1 MTDRNRTAQSFDD
14 YELGMGGA
22 PVRPRP
28 QDRNT
33 EAKRNNEKRT
43 KYSQERP
50 KTASARDNTRTRTG
64 GATTKRPAP
73 ARKPAQPKYG
83 LKDFF
88 TDYRTHLACGII
100 LCVIAVVMVGVSVS
114 FFFNGQLDQSIT
126 HGRSITEIEAS
137 GDEVGNAGGI
147 VGARLAKFLMVDT
160 LGIGSFILALYIFL
174 IGLRCMRAVKLNIIT
189 LTFKSLYSAVAI
201 SLIMGL
207 LTFHSEGFFHLG
219 GNHGYYINDMIQRF
233 SGGLGAYAVA
243 VVLFGGLVA
252 IYLHPLQT
260 FFRAAIATFRGVKS
274 KLPENLGEKVSSIV
288 KPSPVNIS
296 SLDEAEGEPAHSVD
310 TEMDEDEVEEEVE
323 AEEEV
328 ETAPEAEE
336 QQETEEIAQEFDA
349 PDINVLGEGEA
360 EEESAEEEIET
371 DEIPFTVNLPKAPDT
386 AQSSPV
392 LTITNM
398 ANGEDDVHEL
408 PDEGPEINDGDH
420 LGLDTIYDHKA
431 ELGNFKAPKTG
442 LLIERPASVPID
454 EEEQEKNKN
463 MIVEALRSFGV
474 EIAEV
479 KATVGPTVTLF
490 EIVPD
495 KGVKI
500 SRIKNLEDDIAM
512 NLAAQGIRII
522 APMPGKG
529 TIGIEVPNASPQIV
543 GIRTVLESEAYQ
555 RAKAKMALP
564 MALGA
569 TISNDIFIADL
580 TKMPH
585 LLVAGATGQGK
596 SVGLNTI
603 IMSLIYAKHPSE
615 LKFVL
620 IDPKR
625 VEFSVYKALENHYM
639 AKLPDEDNPI
649 ITDPMKAVTTLQSL
663 CEEMEARYDL
673 LSTAGVRDIAK
684 YNERFCQRRLDP
696 HKGHRYL
703 PYIVII
709 VDEFA
714 DLTMVA
720 GKDVS
725 LPIARI
731 AQKARAVGMHMIL
744 ATQRPSTDVITGMI
758 KANFP
763 GRIGFRVQ
771 QMVDS
776 RTILDAPGANRLIGR
791 GDMLFSNSGQ
801 MDRVQCAL
809 VETEEIEAVVDH
821 ISEQI
826 GYQTAYP
833 LPEPPATDGA
843 GGLVELGGIGGS
855 GEVSKKDETFMMCA
869 RFVGTQSVTSTSML
883 QRKFKIGFNR
893 AGRIMEDLQ
902 TLGIVGP
909 PNGNNPRQV
918 QMTSDEVEQV
928 LSNL

>member
-1 MTDRNRTAQSFDD
+1 MTDRNKNPQSFDD
-14 YELGMGGA
+14 YELGMGGL
-22 PVRPRP
+22 PSRP
-28 QDRNT
+28 QPKGRIADRKH
-33 EAKRNNEKRT
+33 EGEKKT

-50 KTASARDNTRTRTG
+50 KKASGRNDSHARTG

-73 ARKPAQPKYG
+73 ARKAAPPQYG
-83 LKDFF
+83 IKDFF
-88 TDYRTHLACGII
+88 TDYRTHLAFGLL

-114 FFFNGQLDQSIT
+114 YFFNGQLDQSIT
-126 HGRSITEIEAS
+126 HGRTIREIEAS

-147 VGARLAKFLMVDT
+147 VGARLASFLMVDT

-174 IGLRCMRAVKLNIIT
+174 LGLQCMHAVKLNIIT
-189 LTFKSLYSAVAI
+189 LTFKSLYSAIAI

-260 FFRAAIATFRGVKS
+260 FFRVALSTFRGVRS
-274 KLPENLGEKVSSIV
+274 KLPESLGDKVGSLRKS
-288 KPSPVNIS
+288 SPVTIS
-296 SLDEAEGEPAHSVD
+296 SLDEAEEEPVN
-310 TEMDEDEVEEEVE
+310 
-323 AEEEV
+323 AEESSADEPQ
-328 ETAPEAEE
+328 E
-336 QQETEEIAQEFDA
+336 ETEEEENTEEPGEKEETEEKEDGRDYEA
-349 PDINVLGEGEA
+349 PDINALGDRDSDDEDAPSDDER
-360 EEESAEEEIET
+360 T
-371 DEIPFTVNLPKAPDT
+371 EIPFTVNLPKAPEANPT
-386 AQSSPV
+386 SPV

-398 ANGEDDVHEL
+398 ATGEDDVHEL
-408 PDEGPEINDGDH
+408 PDEGPEIHDGDH
-420 LGLDTIYDHKA
+420 LGLDTVYDHKA
-431 ELGNFKAPKTG
+431 ELGNFKAPKTA
-442 LLIERPASVPID
+442 LLIDRPASVPID
-454 EEEQEKNKN
+454 EVEQEKNKN

-555 RAKAKMALP
+555 RAKSKMALP

-603 IMSLIYAKHPSE
+603 IMSLIFAKHPSE

-649 ITDPMKAVTTLQSL
+649 ITDPMKAVSTLQSL

-826 GYQTAYP
+826 GFQTAYP
-833 LPEPPATDGA
+833 LPEPPAGDGA
-843 GGLVELGGIGGS
+843 GGLVELGGFGGS